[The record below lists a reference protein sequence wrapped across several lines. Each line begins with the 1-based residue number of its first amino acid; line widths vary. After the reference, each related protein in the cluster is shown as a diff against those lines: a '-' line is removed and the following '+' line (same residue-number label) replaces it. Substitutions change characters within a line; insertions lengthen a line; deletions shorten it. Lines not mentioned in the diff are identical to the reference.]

1 MDIKQLLLKI
11 KAFGVDITA
20 LKEKDVQLEELI
32 ERLKEQ
38 VGEIDNVSDEIERQI
53 TEALEEFESKVDEK
67 DEAIK
72 EELQKAIEELEGQMT
87 EGTNYTNEME
97 TVVDLGGIPAGSTFE
112 DVSITDMFT
121 KLLYPYVKPE
131 ISASSTPNGGTFEKG
146 NKQQVTKINATVK
159 KKSEKITK
167 IEYLDGQSLLGEKNG
182 DEVED
187 GGSFDLTVSQEVSDN
202 KNFSVKVTDA
212 SNKFYTVNTGA
223 FNFVYPYFFGK
234 VAADKTSLTGQEIYD
249 TMTKKIED
257 KGNKSFTYNCDNE
270 RMVIAYPKAHGNLK
284 TIIDPNG
291 FDNFSSFVKT
301 EVRVTGLDQTPQ
313 DYFVY
318 INGASTVN
326 NFTMKFNY

>member
-38 VGEIDNVSDEIERQI
+38 VGEIDNVSEEIERQI
-53 TEALEEFESKVDEK
+53 TEALEEFENKVDEK

-131 ISASSTPNGGTFEKG
+131 VSASSTPNGGTFEKG
-146 NKQQVTKINATVK
+146 NNQQVTKINATVK

-167 IEYLDGQSLLGEKNG
+167 IEYLDGQSVLGEKNG

-212 SNKFYTVNTGA
+212 SGKFYTVNTGA

-234 VAADKTSLTGQEIYD
+234 VAADKTSLTGQEIYA
-249 TMTKKIED
+249 MTKKIED
-257 KGNKSFTYNCDNE
+257 KGNKSFTFDCDNE
-270 RMVIAYPKAHGNLK
+270 RMVIAYPKAHGQLK
-284 TIIDPNG
+284 SIIDPNG
-291 FDNFSSFVKT
+291 FDNFSAFVKT
-301 EVRVTGLDQTPQ
+301 EVSVTGLDSTPQ

-318 INGASTVN
+318 INGPSTVS